1 MDEPTHG
8 VDIGSKAEIHRL
20 LKELARGGMAVIIV
34 SCEWQEVFAIS
45 DRILIMSRGC
55 VVADVPTNGCDQQAL
70 MEKAVVGG

>member
-1 MDEPTHG
+1 
-8 VDIGSKAEIHRL
+8 
-20 LKELARGGMAVIIV
+20 MAVIIV